1 MRDTLV
7 SKLVVAALF
16 VISIG
21 LLMLLLALT

>member
-1 MRDTLV
+1 MRDALV